1 MHRGQK
7 TLELVRVY
15 WEMGFNG
22 GKASQ
27 FSWRGLSRWL
37 TAAYKK
43 AGIVGVEL
51 SQVLLYHAILGMV
64 GVADPWSTRI
74 SSGLLN

>member
-1 MHRGQK
+1 
-7 TLELVRVY
+7 
-15 WEMGFNG
+15 MGFNG

-27 FSWRGLSRWL
+27 FFWWGLSRWL

-43 AGIVGVEL
+43 AGIMGVEL
-51 SQVLLYHAILGMV
+51 SQVVLYHAVLGMV
-64 GVADPWSTRI
+64 GVVGVADLWSTGI